1 MWYFEYLDL
10 DSDIK
15 NNFMKYLPPVRPKL
29 VPKLKV
35 FRIYWNLVHSIFQ
48 ICQSWF
54 WCQKLF
60 LLNIYHLLG
69 PNWSQ
74 NEKCLGLIEIWHI
87 WYFEYPDL
95 DFDVKNYFLSNIFQ
109 LLGQNWSKNKKM
121 LSIYWNLIKIWK
133 LIKIFGNY
141 VWH

>member
-1 MWYFEYLDL
+1 MPILILTSKIIF
-10 DSDIK
+10 I
-15 NNFMKYLPPVRPKL
+15 KYLPSVRPKL
-29 VPKLKV
+29 VPKLKIL
-35 FRIYWNLVHSIFQ
+35 RIYRNLAHSIFQ

-69 PNWSQ
+69 RNWSQ